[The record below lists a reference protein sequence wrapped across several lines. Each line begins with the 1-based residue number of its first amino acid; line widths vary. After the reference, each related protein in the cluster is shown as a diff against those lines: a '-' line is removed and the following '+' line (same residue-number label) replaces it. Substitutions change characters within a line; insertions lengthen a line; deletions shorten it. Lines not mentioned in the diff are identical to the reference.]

1 MYEKKVNKYWKLI
14 NFKWNLKNESN
25 KDCDNIKSNKNEK
38 INWSQIRIRIRI
50 TIKITIK
57 IKMKLQ

>member
-1 MYEKKVNKYWKLI
+1 MYEKKV

-50 TIKITIK
+50 RITIKITIK